1 MSRLKP
7 TIQILLENLEGL
19 FDDLDLFAI
28 IYLMGDEQIVQ
39 DALAYL
45 MSSRFTFTNLL
56 LR

>member
-19 FDDLDLFAI
+19 FDDLDLLAI